1 MSLAKLLAL
10 GIHAGM
16 VVSYDEVRHALS
28 SVIFS
33 FLNCIGGHTR
43 PCPSWSPDWSTRFSV
58 SLGLRYVLESCA
70 DDLAPIDR
78 LIDPKQTL
86 PADYSPPIRYPAIRP
101 WLAGIEC
108 NSIN

>member
-1 MSLAKLLAL
+1 MSFAKLLAL

-43 PCPSWSPDWSTRFSV
+43 LYPSWSPDWSTRFPV

-86 PADYSPPIRYPAIRP
+86 PAD
-101 WLAGIEC
+101 
-108 NSIN
+108 